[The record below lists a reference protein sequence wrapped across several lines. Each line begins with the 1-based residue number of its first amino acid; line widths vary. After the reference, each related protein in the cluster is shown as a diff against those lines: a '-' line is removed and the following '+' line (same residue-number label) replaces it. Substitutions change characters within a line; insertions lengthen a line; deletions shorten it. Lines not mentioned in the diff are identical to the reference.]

1 MNTNSNDDKQKQEQ
15 EKDEPIIDIEDV
27 ENLSIEELE
36 KLIEELEN
44 SENEHRKPKVVR
56 IGSPLKMFD
65 NVILELL
72 YKVLISFI
80 LIFSINTLFNVIA
93 TNIVNFLVYFLIYVI
108 IDISLNMYIRKRLFF
123 LTLYT
128 FGLIH
133 FFITVFAFI
142 VSGIICIQF
151 LEITFKPNITCI
163 ILIAVYSII
172 KRFVLNYLLKIKG
185 KINHKKRGASKW
197 C

>member
-44 SENEHRKPKVVR
+44 SESEHRKPKVVR

-133 FFITVFAFI
+133 FFITVLAFI

-151 LEITFKPNITCI
+151 LEITFKPIITCI
-163 ILIAVYSII
+163 MLIIIYSII

-185 KINHKKRGASKW
+185 KINHKKRGASK
-197 C
+197 